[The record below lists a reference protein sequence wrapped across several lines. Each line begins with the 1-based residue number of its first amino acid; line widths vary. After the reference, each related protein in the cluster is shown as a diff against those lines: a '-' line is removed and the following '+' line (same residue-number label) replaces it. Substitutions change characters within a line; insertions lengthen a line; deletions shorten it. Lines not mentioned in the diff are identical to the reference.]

1 MQYEEFKQLVES
13 GQLTPRNQQNYE
25 QYKSLWAEMI
35 IKGDCVNILQTT
47 QRVGILSGL
56 LKHGHIKRPETWIE
70 GTWSQQQALIHNDL
84 YIDELLNDENP
95 HIRLEIGYRH
105 REFLSDLLKSGSVQ
119 NLMTRDLLN
128 KVNPD
133 HELVQILLN
142 ALLPAIPD
150 TYGKMEVKALEL
162 KLQEPEQPMT
172 AIECTMTAQ
181 QLYSVQS
188 EHWYRTLTGRQ
199 TTNIL
204 YAECQLHDKKLVA
217 AEFYHLYDSGDILS
231 ISPKVEKLKQERR
244 IGLNDRL
251 LKTAKTEHLLT
262 CRKTVALHEPV
273 EPVTYAFGVKGEKHE
288 RTFKHIR

>member
-1 MQYEEFKQLVES
+1 MQYEEFKQLVEF
-13 GQLTPRNQQNYE
+13 GQLTPRNRQDYE

-35 IKGDCVNILQTT
+35 IKGDCVNILLTT

-70 GTWSQQQALIHNDL
+70 GTWSQQRALIHNGL

-105 REFLSDLLKSGSVQ
+105 REYLPDLLKDGSVQ

-128 KVNPD
+128 KENPD

-142 ALLPAIPD
+142 ALPRAIPN
-150 TYGKMEVKALEL
+150 TYEELEVKALEL

-172 AIECTMTAQ
+172 AIECTMTAR

-188 EHWYRTLTGRQ
+188 EQWYRTLTGRQ
-199 TTNIL
+199 IANIL
-204 YAECQLHDKKLVA
+204 YAECQLQDKELVV
-217 AEFYHLYDSGDILS
+217 AEFDHLYDSGDILS
-231 ISPKVEKLKQERR
+231 ISTKVEKLQREHR
-244 IGLNDRL
+244 IGPNDD
-251 LKTAKTEHLLT
+251 H
-262 CRKTVALHEPV
+262 
-273 EPVTYAFGVKGEKHE
+273 
-288 RTFKHIR
+288 

>member
-1 MQYEEFKQLVES
+1 MQYEQFKQMVES
-13 GQLTPRNQQNYE
+13 GQLTPRNQQDYQ

-35 IKGDCVNILQTT
+35 IKGDCVNILLTT

-70 GTWSQQQALIHNDL
+70 GTWPQQQALIHNDL

-162 KLQEPEQPMT
+162 KLQEPEQSMT

-251 LKTAKTEHLLT
+251 LKTAKTEHLLI

-273 EPVTYAFGVKGEKHE
+273 EPVTYAFGLNGASLLHEKGK
-288 RTFKHIR
+288 R